1 MQRCYDAMIELLNIS
16 IRQQKKQRSL
26 ATTDDTTTGLDM
38 LSDVMLA
45 EEENEI
51 MCGTTIGTPS
61 SSTNGITISG
71 MGSND
76 VVEPPGGSNVV
87 LAMSINEDV
96 VSV

>member
-1 MQRCYDAMIELLNIS
+1 MQRRYDRVVQYLDPTA
-16 IRQQKKQRSL
+16 KKQRSL

-38 LSDVMLA
+38 LSDVTLT
-45 EEENEI
+45 EEENKI

-61 SSTNGITISG
+61 SSTKGITNSG

-76 VVEPPGGSNVV
+76 VVEPPEGSNVA
-87 LAMSINEDV
+87 LAMSMNEDV